1 MVSLIKNF
9 VGALLALTFV
19 SVPAWSAPATPATP
33 HPKTEAVTSASFSIY
48 QRKPLRIGVITL
60 SENPRTMQA
69 IDETIERIRKVFLP
83 YPVIIERQVHAATLE
98 KAVKDGTVDVFI
110 ASAGFYWR
118 LMRYGVISLATMI
131 TPEQPDPNH
140 AVAVTYVVRKENPD
154 IFTFEDMKGKTLSA
168 TFPTAFMSYRV
179 GIAEIAFRG
188 YPTATFFKN
197 IHYYGIS
204 GNPEVLSRLD
214 DGSADVAMIRACW
227 LEGQPE
233 DIRNKY
239 RVINQQDGE
248 IDCLHSTRTYPNLM
262 IAVTQGA
269 PPGAAHAIAREVLS
283 MPHLNNQVHWGLATD
298 LRSIDALQHVMQIED
313 YAYLRDR
320 TFWGWIK
327 TYRWYFLAIALLI
340 LVLSVHSWRVAYLV
354 RRRTAELKEAM
365 SKELESEK
373 RAAAMRERMEKM
385 QKSAAVGQLSNMIA
399 HELSQPLAAVRYYC
413 DGLKDVLAQ
422 GEPPVPILEMCRK
435 GMDKAITRTQAIVDQ
450 VRNYSRGAVNRD
462 QAVDLESA
470 VSRVL
475 TGFHTELLDRV
486 HLSVQIQAGLH
497 VSGNPLEIELLMN
510 NLLKNAVEEAVEH
523 TTEALVLCT
532 AWKEPDSRVK
542 IKVENSG
549 WTLTQDFVDSIVS
562 TPLKTT
568 KNTGHGLGV
577 AISLSIAEASG
588 GHINFEPRK
597 EGGMVVIVTLNAAPE
612 K

>member
-1 MVSLIKNF
+1 MRLITKNF
-9 VGALLALTFV
+9 LAACFALCLTFGSDFCARAGLPEAKV
-19 SVPAWSAPATPATP
+19 DATTA
-33 HPKTEAVTSASFSIY
+33 ASFSIY
-48 QRKPLRIGVITL
+48 QKKPLRIGVITL
-60 SENPRTMQA
+60 SESPRTMQA

-83 YPVIIERQVHAATLE
+83 YPVIVERQVHAQKLE
-98 KAVKDGTVDVFI
+98 NAIKDGTVDVFI

-140 AVAVTYVVRKENPD
+140 AVAVTYVVRKDNPD
-154 IFTFEDMKGKTLSA
+154 IFKFEDMKGKVLSA

-188 YPTATFFKN
+188 YSTANFFKK

-204 GNPEVLSRLD
+204 GNPEVLARID

-233 DIRNKY
+233 EVRNKY
-239 RVINQQDGE
+239 RVINAVAGE
-248 IDCLHSTRTYPNLM
+248 IDCVHSTRTYPNLM
-262 IAVTQGA
+262 IAVSQGA

-283 MPHLNNQVHWGLATD
+283 MPHLNNRVHWGLATD
-298 LRSIDALQHVMQIED
+298 LRAIDALQHVMQIED

-340 LVLSVHSWRVAYLV
+340 LVLAVHSWRVSYLV
-354 RRRTAELKEAM
+354 RRRTAELKHAM
-365 SKELESEK
+365 NKELESEK
-373 RAAAMRERMEKM
+373 TAAAMRERMENM

-413 DGLKDVLAQ
+413 DGLKDLLAK
-422 GEPPVPILEMCRK
+422 GEPSMSVLEMCRK
-435 GMDKAITRTQAIVDQ
+435 GMDKAIARTQAIVDQ
-450 VRNYSRGAVNRD
+450 VRSYSRGSVNRN
-462 QAVDLESA
+462 QAVDLAGA
-470 VSRVL
+470 VQRVL
-475 TGFHTELLDRV
+475 TGFHTELLDRAR
-486 HLSVQIQAGLH
+486 LTVQIQKGLR

-532 AWKEPDSRVK
+532 AWKENDTRVK

-549 WTLTQDFVDSIVS
+549 WTLTREFIDSIVS

-597 EGGMVVIVTLNAAPE
+597 DGGMVVIVTLNAASE
-612 K
+612 Q